1 MGFTKG
7 NNYGKGRPK
16 NSPNK
21 STAQT
26 KEIISKVTEEIEKTL
41 FNDIAE
47 LQPTDRVKLW
57 LSLQEYLAPKLSRQ
71 QIEENNLTIEVGAP
85 SPDYSRLSVEEL
97 KFLKVIAEKLE
108 TPL

>member
-1 MGFTKG
+1 MAFTKG
-7 NNYGKGRPK
+7 NNFGKGRPK

-21 STAQT
+21 TTAQT
-26 KEIISKVTEEIEKTL
+26 TEIISKVTEEIEK
-41 FNDIAE
+41 NSISDIAE

-71 QIEENNLTIEVGAP
+71 QIEENNLTIEVAP
-85 SPDYSRLSVEEL
+85 SPDYSKLSLEEL
-97 KFLKVIAEKLE
+97 RFLKVIAEKLE

>member
-21 STAQT
+21 TTAQV
-26 KEIISKVTEEIEKTL
+26 KEIISKVTDELEKTL
-41 FNDIAE
+41 FNDISE
-47 LQPTDRVKLW
+47 LQATDRVKLW

-71 QIEENNLTIEVGAP
+71 QTENNNLTIEVGAP
-85 SPDYSRLSVEEL
+85 SPDYSKLSLEEL
-97 KFLKVIAEKLE
+97 KFLKVIAEKIE
-108 TPL
+108 NS